1 MKEIINKHNRVFL
14 DTKPMYLICAIKV
27 TKREIPSKYDNIIL
41 TANNELELYELINKN
56 NFKEF
61 RVYRVGNEHQKM
73 DEVLLNV
80 KNFFDDVQKS
90 KELILLEE
98 LTKKYG
104 K

>member
-1 MKEIINKHNRVFL
+1 MEDIPKRNREFL
-14 DTKPMYLICAIKV
+14 DIKPMYLIYAIKV
-27 TKREIPSKYDNIIL
+27 AKRSIPPTYDNIIL
-41 TANNELELYELINKN
+41 TANNEINLYELINKG

-61 RVYRVGNEHQKM
+61 KVYTISGTSLKM
-73 DEVLLNV
+73 EEVLLNT